1 MKATL
6 DYSKLGFSTF
16 FFKQTN
22 DSAHLKEEEERMLQ
36 NVLVS
41 KTEKCGHAQHFNVNV
56 AQEYHIRP

>member
-1 MKATL
+1 MEATL

-16 FFKQTN
+16 LFKQTN
-22 DSAHLKEEEERMLQ
+22 DSAHLKEEERMLQ
-36 NVLVS
+36 NLLVS

>member
-22 DSAHLKEEEERMLQ
+22 HLKEEERMLQ

>member
-1 MKATL
+1 MEATL

-22 DSAHLKEEEERMLQ
+22 DSAHLKEEERMLQ
-36 NVLVS
+36 NLLVS

>member
-6 DYSKLGFSTF
+6 DYSKLGFSTL

-22 DSAHLKEEEERMLQ
+22 DSAHLKEEERMLQ